1 MTIILL
7 LVALVLLVVNG
18 FFVGAEVA
26 ITAAAAS
33 RRGELE
39 RRAADGRRSARLAV
53 ASMRE
58 LSFMLTGA
66 QLGIT
71 MASLG
76 LGFVAEPA
84 IADVLEE
91 AFADRIGLTGA
102 PLHALA
108 SVIAL
113 TIVVVFHMV
122 LGEMAPKNIAIAEPV
137 RTLLYLALPYRLYAN
152 AVRGLLWVLNE
163 LANLTIRAV
172 GVAPRDELE
181 RAYTPAQIGSML
193 GELRRLGAISAPQQQ
208 LADRALRFAS
218 RPVEEVMAP
227 RSAVHAL
234 PAGMSVREIERQA
247 VATGHSRFPVYRDT
261 PDNIVGFIH
270 VKDLLAIDPAV
281 MDQPLPDAAI
291 RPLHVTPA
299 TALVGELLVAMRRQR
314 AHMALVVDEHGSP
327 AGIVTLEDLV
337 EEVVG
342 EIRDEHDAPLE
353 DVQQFGP
360 DRFVVAGTLR
370 TDRLAEATGCHLP
383 AGDFATVAG
392 YVMHRLGAVPKP
404 GDAVEHDGWILRV
417 RRMRGPRLEMV
428 DVIRRPAAGAP
439 SDPVGPR

>member
-1 MTIILL
+1 MTTVLL
-7 LVALVLLVVNG
+7 LVALLLLVVNG

-84 IADVLEE
+84 IADVLE
-91 AFADRIGLTGA
+91 AALADRIGLTGA

-113 TIVVVFHMV
+113 SIVVVLHMV

-137 RTLLYLALPYRLYAN
+137 RTLLWVALPYRFYAN
-152 AVRGLLWVLNE
+152 AVRALLWVLNE
-163 LANLTIRAV
+163 LANLTIRAF
-172 GVAPRDELE
+172 GVVPRDELAP
-181 RAYTPAQIGSML
+181 AYTPAQIGSML

-247 VATGHSRFPVYRDT
+247 VATGHSRFPVYRAT
-261 PDNIVGFIH
+261 PDVFAGFVH
-270 VKDLLAIDPAV
+270 VKDLLAIEPAA
-281 MDQPLPDAAI
+281 MDQPLPTAAV

-299 TALVGELLVAMRRQR
+299 TALVGELLVAMRRER
-314 AHMALVVDEHGSP
+314 AHMSLVVDEHGSA

-353 DVQQFGP
+353 DVQQFGQ
-360 DRFVVAGTLR
+360 DRFVVSGTLR
-370 TDRLAEATGCHLP
+370 TDRLVEATGCRLP
-383 AGDFATVAG
+383 AGDFTTVAG
-392 YVMHRLGAVPKP
+392 FVMHRLDAVPQP
-404 GDAVEHDGWILRV
+404 GDSVEHDDWILRV
-417 RRMRGPRLEMV
+417 RRTRGPRVETV
-428 DVIRRPAAGAP
+428 DVIRRPTAGGSSGAT
-439 SDPVGPR
+439 GPR

>member
-1 MTIILL
+1 MTPVL
-7 LVALVLLVVNG
+7 LVVALLLLVVNG

-39 RRAADGRRSARLAV
+39 RRAAEGRRSARLAV

-84 IADVLEE
+84 IADVLE
-91 AFADRIGLTGA
+91 AALADRIGLTGA

-113 TIVVVFHMV
+113 SIVVVLHMV

-137 RTLLYLALPYRLYAN
+137 RTLLWLALPYRLYAN
-152 AVRGLLWVLNE
+152 TMRGLLWVLNE
-163 LANLTIRAV
+163 LANLTIRAF
-172 GVAPRDELE
+172 GVAPRDELAP
-181 RAYTPAQIGSML
+181 AYTPAQIGSML

-208 LADRALRFAS
+208 LADRALRFAA
-218 RPVEEVMAP
+218 RPVEDVMAP
-227 RSAVHAL
+227 RSAVHAV
-234 PAGMSVREIERQA
+234 PAGMPVREIERQA
-247 VATGHSRFPVYRDT
+247 VMTGYSRFPLYRDT
-261 PDNIVGFIH
+261 PDTIVGFVH
-270 VKDLLAIDPAV
+270 VKDLLAIDPQATG
-281 MDQPLPDAAI
+281 QPVPDAAI
-291 RPLHVTPA
+291 RPIHVTPG
-299 TALVGELLVAMRRQR
+299 TALVGELLVAMRRDR
-314 AHMALVVDEHGSP
+314 SHMALVVDEHGSP

-353 DVQQFGP
+353 DVQQFGH
-360 DRFVVAGTLR
+360 DRFVVSGTLR
-370 TDRLAEATGCHLP
+370 TDRLAEATGCRLP
-383 AGDFATVAG
+383 EGDFATVAG
-392 YVMHRLGAVPKP
+392 YVMHRLGAVPTP
-404 GDAVEHDGWILRV
+404 GDAVEHDSWILRV
-417 RRMRGPRLEMV
+417 RRTRGPRLETV
-428 DVIRRPAAGAP
+428 DVIRRPTAGAQSEP
-439 SDPVGPR
+439 AGPR

>member
-1 MTIILL
+1 MTTILL
-7 LVALVLLVVNG
+7 LVALLLLVVNG

-33 RRGELE
+33 RRGEVE
-39 RRAADGRRSARLAV
+39 RRAAAGGRAARLAV

-84 IADVLEE
+84 IADVLE
-91 AFADRIGLTGA
+91 AALADRIGLTGA

-113 TIVVVFHMV
+113 TIVVVLHMV
-122 LGEMAPKNIAIAEPV
+122 LGEMAPKNIAIADPV
-137 RTLLYLALPYRLYAN
+137 RTLLWFALPYRLYAN

-163 LANLTIRAV
+163 LANLAIRAV
-172 GVAPRDELE
+172 GVAPRDELAT
-181 RAYTPAQIGSML
+181 AYTPAQIGSML

-218 RPVEEVMAP
+218 RLVEDVMAP
-227 RSAVHAL
+227 RSAVHAV
-234 PAGMSVREIERQA
+234 PADLSIREIERRA

-261 PDNIVGFIH
+261 PDVIVGFVH
-270 VKDLLAIDPAV
+270 VKDLLAIEPDAG
-281 MDQPLPDAAI
+281 DEPLPAAAI
-291 RPLHVTPA
+291 RPLYPTPA
-299 TALVGELLVAMRRQR
+299 TALVGELLVAMRRDR

-353 DVQQFGP
+353 DVQQFGH
-360 DRFVVAGTLR
+360 DRFVVSGTLR

-383 AGDFATVAG
+383 EGDFSTVAG
-392 YVMHRLGAVPKP
+392 YVMHRIGAVPKP
-404 GDAVEHDGWILRV
+404 GDAVEYDGWILRA
-417 RRMRGPRLEMV
+417 RRTRGPRLETL
-428 DVIRRPAAGAP
+428 DVIRRPTAGAQ
-439 SDPVGPR
+439 SDPTGPR